1 MIIDLNGKKFSIT
14 SAMGYTMIEKGTSL
28 TVEEII
34 NNTDLEMYKDKERMK
49 EEENNN
55 HKNGSEDY
63 SI

>member
-1 MIIDLNGKKFSIT
+1 
-14 SAMGYTMIEKGTSL
+14 MIEKGTSL